1 MTQTEERLVAETPRE
16 VKCGTG
22 DTLTEAFARV
32 ERSIERQ
39 GIRFR
44 RHLVLM
50 VFLIVGLNK
59 ALDFLIG

>member
-1 MTQTEERLVAETPRE
+1 MTQTEERLMAEAPRE
-16 VKCGTG
+16 VKCLTG
-22 DTLTEAFARV
+22 DIVTEAFAGL
-32 ERSIERQ
+32 ERSIERH

>member
-1 MTQTEERLVAETPRE
+1 MTQTEERLVAEPRE

>member
-1 MTQTEERLVAETPRE
+1 MTRTEERLVAEAPRE

-22 DTLTEAFARV
+22 DTLAEAFARV
-32 ERSIERQ
+32 ERRIERH
-39 GIRFR
+39 GILFR

-50 VFLIVGLNK
+50 VVLIVVLNK